1 MLQATSRRSE
11 CPEYPAQSGLSRRFC
26 GIHSLGGIEGLTS
39 QMANYKFSPAER
51 AAIYSTHG
59 EKCYLCS
66 KPLNLKTMEVDHVIP
81 ESLLEKPKDLHA
93 ALNAFDLP
101 SNFDLNSFANWLP
114 ACKSCNGIK
123 NDLLFT
129 PTPIVQVHLQRA
141 IAKASDAKALT
152 EETVSERKIAN
163 ALNVLERARDDGK
176 LDDEVIQTL
185 SEFISLHRLPDLS
198 GQPIRLTP
206 LYEIIMEQNG
216 IQLIRGPYGIG
227 GRPAIRDPHS
237 SFFCPNCGST
247 AAWNGARCV
256 ICGEMNDE

>member
-1 MLQATSRRSE
+1 M
-11 CPEYPAQSGLSRRFC
+11 
-26 GIHSLGGIEGLTS
+26 GGIEGLTS

>member
-1 MLQATSRRSE
+1 M
-11 CPEYPAQSGLSRRFC
+11 
-26 GIHSLGGIEGLTS
+26 GGIEGLTS

-185 SEFISLHRLPDLS
+185 SDFISLHRLPDLS

>member
-1 MLQATSRRSE
+1 
-11 CPEYPAQSGLSRRFC
+11 
-26 GIHSLGGIEGLTS
+26 
-39 QMANYKFSPAER
+39 MANYKFSPAER